1 MSGYRPRHVA
11 TDTPPAGTPAAPPPL
26 APPAG
31 PSSGRAQGEQPRRR
45 GSGSFGVAA
54 GAIVVLAGAALLLIL
69 SLPKSKP
76 AAVSGATSTLAAP
89 GTARAKPP
97 RTSGSSAASTHRGSL
112 HTSAAQAIGTKP
124 ARQTTTRPLT
134 KAAQSTTGSTSP
146 EVTTSPAENLP
157 VPAGF
162 GPLLRRVWVSA
173 EPGRAGVTAADVQ
186 STLPGSVY
194 YAEQPAIAYYW
205 AISQFLPSASA
216 EALGST
222 TAGKA
227 VLAQFSNI
235 AVFYKAPGGRW
246 QYAGAYRPGT
256 CSSLVPPPVY
266 KVWGFCLSSQVG
278 S

>member
-76 AAVSGATSTLAAP
+76 AAVSRATSTSAAP